1 MERSRYGFAFPVK
14 LVVAT
19 VALLSA
25 VFLADASVS
34 QAATSKKKS
43 PETAKTAVDY
53 TESRIKQLNSALKIT
68 EDQQV
73 LWNNVTQVMRDNA
86 KDMDALSKV
95 RAEKEKSMNAVEHI
109 KFHSQVTE
117 AQLEQQKKFIP
128 PFEAL
133 YASLSDAQKATI
145 DSIFRT
151 GKYGKH
157 TIK

>member
-14 LVVAT
+14 VVVVT

-25 VFLADASVS
+25 VFFANASVS

-43 PETAKTAVDY
+43 SETAKTAVDY

-68 EDQQV
+68 EDQQL
-73 LWNNVTQVMRDNA
+73 LWDNVTQVMRDNA

-95 RAEKEKSMNAVEHI
+95 RADKAKSMNAVEHI

-117 AQLEQQKKFIP
+117 AQLDQQKKFIP

-133 YASLSDAQKATI
+133 YASLSDVQKATT